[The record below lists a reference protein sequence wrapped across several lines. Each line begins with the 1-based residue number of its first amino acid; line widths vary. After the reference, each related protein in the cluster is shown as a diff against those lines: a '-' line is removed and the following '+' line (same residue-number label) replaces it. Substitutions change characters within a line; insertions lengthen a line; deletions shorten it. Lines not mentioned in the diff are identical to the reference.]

1 MYEEARAFVWT
12 GCDQPV
18 QLDLCGISYCD
29 GNYRIARNNVP
40 IYVFEYVIKGTGT
53 VVVDGKSHT
62 ASAGDVY
69 IIPEGSDH
77 VYYSDDKDPWIKI
90 FFNVRGRLIGQLM
103 KLYGLSGRVV
113 MPGGELL
120 PLFLQFY
127 EIAKSSSVHDEVIGP
142 CTLKM
147 HEIIQQL
154 STTVRQNPTVSV
166 EALRLKGLMDSHVS
180 GNITIE
186 ELAAAVF
193 RSKDYVIKLF
203 KREFG
208 ETPHAYFLRQKM
220 ALAQSLLAGTKLP
233 VKQVAAA
240 LGYDDQHY
248 FSNVFKKEI
257 GMSPLEYRKNI

>member
-12 GCDQPV
+12 TPDQPV

-29 GNYRIARNNVP
+29 GSYRIARNNVP

-53 VVVDGKSHT
+53 VVVDGKSYT

-77 VYYSDDKDPWIKI
+77 LYYSDDKDPWIKI
-90 FFNVRGRLIGQLM
+90 FFNVRGRLVGQLM

-127 EIAKSSSVHDEVIGP
+127 DIAKSSSVHDEIIGP
-142 CTLKM
+142 CALKL
-147 HEIIQQL
+147 HEIIQRL
-154 STTVRQNPTVSV
+154 SAAAQENPTVSE
-166 EALRLKGLMDSHVS
+166 EALRLKGLLDSRVS
-180 GNITIE
+180 GDITTE
-186 ELAAAVF
+186 EMAAAIF

-208 ETPHAYFLRQKM
+208 ETPHVYFLRQKM
-220 ALAQSLLAGTKLP
+220 ALAQSLLTGTKLP

-257 GMSPLEYRKNI
+257 GMSPLEYRKSM